1 MLYCPHIGRVSKQS
15 SSTKTAGNQTCWEYC
30 EYELLSGNTSLLYV
44 VIVGDKYQAG
54 AMSNRRSGKISKSEG
69 DLNSVNSFVTTR
81 SKYTVKSG
89 IEMRNGKPINSRNK
103 GGIPFNN
110 RGEGIAGSEGYFKR
124 KRKLL
129 NREKIEKAKKKA
141 VMKCIK
147 NSFQSD
153 SFKRQLAFWAEVDKT
168 PFEELLLEV

>member
-1 MLYCPHIGRVSKQS
+1 
-15 SSTKTAGNQTCWEYC
+15 
-30 EYELLSGNTSLLYV
+30 LLYV
-44 VIVGDKYQAG
+44 VIVGGKYQAG

-69 DLNSVNSFVTTR
+69 DLNSVNSFVTTRLKYMTDNCRGCVFSRTVKDRTNQICR